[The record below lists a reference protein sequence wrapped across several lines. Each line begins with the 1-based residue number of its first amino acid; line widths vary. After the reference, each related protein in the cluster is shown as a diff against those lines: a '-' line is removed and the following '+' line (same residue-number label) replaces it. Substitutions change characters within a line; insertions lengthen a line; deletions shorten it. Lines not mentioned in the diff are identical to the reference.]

1 MVHKHFTLKNKYNS
15 VDRSARIKIENTHRG
30 GKQIQDKLET
40 AAARGV
46 GVSFDAT
53 DRVNL

>member
-1 MVHKHFTLKNKYNS
+1 MVYKHFTLKNKYNS
-15 VDRSARIKIENTHRG
+15 IDRSARIKIENTHRG

-53 DRVNL
+53 DHVNL